1 MKRIA
6 IVILALLAV
15 AAQQRPDES
24 NLPESEKRI
33 PAGDYCKKA
42 DVPIGPRETH
52 AHPCSCTFSCT
63 VDEHGTV
70 VEHEDGSCKAFCQ
83 KNGRRCTCHVE
94 EPCPGTGHGN
104 ARMDMNGH
112 VVAVRRR

>member
-6 IVILALLAV
+6 IVTLALLAL

-42 DVPIGPRETH
+42 DVPIGPHETH
-52 AHPCSCTFSCT
+52 AHPC
-63 VDEHGTV
+63 
-70 VEHEDGSCKAFCQ
+70 A
-83 KNGRRCTCHVE
+83 
-94 EPCPGTGHGN
+94 
-104 ARMDMNGH
+104 
-112 VVAVRRR
+112 